1 MSDGSSP
8 RHGGN
13 NNPFPR
19 EASLVRVLAFE
30 DHYDIQAMLTAGG
43 VDVERFVIEQRWNST
58 EALDHIRRF
67 QPDVLLLDHYM
78 PPLSGHQVLSALLAS
93 DVPRPT
99 TVVAMSS
106 DSAKNDAMVRLGA
119 DIGVVKFDVA
129 KLALWHDVN
138 PFGEGVV
145 QKEQD

>member
-1 MSDGSSP
+1 MIDGSSP

-30 DHYDIQAMLTAGG
+30 DHYDIEAILTAGG
-43 VDVERFVIEQRWNST
+43 VDVERFVIQQRWNSSD
-58 EALDHIRRF
+58 ALDHIRRF

-78 PPLSGHQVLSALLAS
+78 PPLSGHQVLSALLSS

-99 TVVAMSS
+99 IVAAMSS
-106 DSAKNDAMVRLGA
+106 DAGKNDAMVALGA
-119 DIGVVKFDVA
+119 DIGVVKFD
-129 KLALWHDVN
+129 LASLDLW
-138 PFGEGVV
+138 FA
-145 QKEQD
+145 